1 MTFTLDLVLE
11 ACRRTMDRLHKP
23 NFDYADKILQ
33 SWSEKKVHNTGTMC
47 ERLDQEHQK
56 KNSTRKKPSAARAT
70 GFTNFQQRDYD
81 FDKLEEIAASKP
93 ELSLNRRITCRL
105 PIDSTIRSCG
115 NMTAA
120 NIRITGFNVPGSIE
134 IYEQIPR
141 IREMTQELSLPAVIR
156 QAERTDR
163 PGTRGHEDP

>member
-1 MTFTLDLVLE
+1 MRNDLLKFRRKDLKIHDRNTGNKLVPVSYTHLVLE

-33 SWSEKKVHNTGTMC
+33 SWSEKKVHTLADV

-81 FDKLEEIAASKP
+81 FDKLEEMLLQSQK
-93 ELSLNRRITCRL
+93 
-105 PIDSTIRSCG
+105 
-115 NMTAA
+115 
-120 NIRITGFNVPGSIE
+120 
-134 IYEQIPR
+134 
-141 IREMTQELSLPAVIR
+141 
-156 QAERTDR
+156 
-163 PGTRGHEDP
+163 